1 MFFYFLLRP
10 IIYKSSHFSKINF
23 VSSLPLRLVRRTD
36 DRDDDEEEEEKEEVF
51 ETSSPKTD
59 TSSLT
64 SSSFKHT
71 HKIITNSINLSRTTE

>member
-36 DRDDDEEEEEKEEVF
+36 DRDDDEEEEVF